1 MRSEKHLR
9 FARDNT
15 KYPPFPVP
23 NSRGDFVVNLHVG
36 DWAVNSDTSA
46 NDWADE
52 SIRTECKELN
62 KIHDVVDTWNVQ
74 IKSSDTKNKQIKIKI
89 KGYMYFE
96 DKKYNELLHR
106 KGLLMLTPHDTS

>member
-23 NSRGDFVVNLHVG
+23 NSRGDFVVNLGV
-36 DWAVNSDTSA
+36 WAVNSHTNV
-46 NDWADE
+46 NDWADQ

-89 KGYMYFE
+89 KGYFE
-96 DKKYNELLHR
+96 DKNITNYYTVKVY
-106 KGLLMLTPHDTS
+106 